1 VRATLLTLELWLRL
15 VRSLESR
22 TTTKEKETAP
32 LMGSMVSI
40 YIFGQDNTPISELAQ
55 RHVRLADDGR
65 MRLAA

>member
-1 VRATLLTLELWLRL
+1 
-15 VRSLESR
+15 
-22 TTTKEKETAP
+22 
-32 LMGSMVSI
+32 MGSMVSI

>member
-1 VRATLLTLELWLRL
+1 MAPARPFAGVADNDKGKR
-15 VRSLESR
+15 
-22 TTTKEKETAP
+22 KKETAP